1 MPRTTSRRISSL
13 RLVVLLGA
21 VLSPSVAI
29 AASGWENPDPR
40 FVIDP
45 DARKATPVILVEC

>member
-1 MPRTTSRRISSL
+1 MSRTTSRLMRSL
-13 RLVVLLGA
+13 SLVVLLGA

-45 DARKATPVILVEC
+45 DARTATPAILVEC